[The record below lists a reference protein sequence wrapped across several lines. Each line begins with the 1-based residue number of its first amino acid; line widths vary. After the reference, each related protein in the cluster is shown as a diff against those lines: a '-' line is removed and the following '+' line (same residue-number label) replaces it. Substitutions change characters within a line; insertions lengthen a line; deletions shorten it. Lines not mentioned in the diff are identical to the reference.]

1 MAVFIEIQADKFKT
15 IIDSLAM
22 QRPRFENVRRPFRGI
37 EIKEDTYAV
46 LKVIRASGKEIPL
59 FDAGARLNGY
69 SGDHNTPEDWA
80 DPDYQQKA
88 SFPSEGCTFN
98 YSNFI
103 AQQVI
108 DSRQEKSQVVETF
121 GEPYIFFFGEKP
133 RILQVQGVLFNTF
146 DFNWKAEFLRNYEKW
161 LRGTRL
167 VEENARTYFYYGD
180 QIVEGY
186 MLNAQVVDTADN
198 PYNV

>member
-1 MAVFIEIQADKFKT
+1 
-15 IIDSLAM
+15 M

-121 GEPYIFFFGEKP
+121 GEPYIFFF
-133 RILQVQGVLFNTF
+133 
-146 DFNWKAEFLRNYEKW
+146 
-161 LRGTRL
+161 
-167 VEENARTYFYYGD
+167 
-180 QIVEGY
+180 
-186 MLNAQVVDTADN
+186 
-198 PYNV
+198 